1 MKDESEIKLK
11 QAYWSGVYYS
21 LDPAERNGTQKMQ
34 KVWLTSEI
42 WLCVLNWV
50 LGQAT
55 DSITT
60 IRPTGGDFK
69 EWDS

>member
-1 MKDESEIKLK
+1 MKDENEIKLK

-21 LDPAERNGTQKMQ
+21 LDPAQRHRSQKLQKM
-34 KVWLTSEI
+34 WLTSEI
-42 WLCVLNWV
+42 WLNVLNWV

-55 DSITT
+55 DSTTT
-60 IRPTGGDFK
+60 IRLTGGDFK